1 MAATKRLPTAL
12 LGCAVFAIAVLA
24 VRPLWNKNT
33 PDTRSDAGT
42 HRADSAIGAAPSTSG
57 GAHSTD
63 AETVA
68 IRRTEAIAAER
79 VRSAAPQA
87 QPPQTYI
94 GPDGKPHPIVYNQG
108 LSLSP
113 GARERL
119 KKELLVEMRERPD
132 AVAKIYE
139 MSEEDIAAVVAG
151 KKPFPEALLN
161 Q

>member
-1 MAATKRLPTAL
+1 MAL
-12 LGCAVFAIAVLA
+12 LGGVVFALAVLA
-24 VRPLWNKNT
+24 ARPLWNKDAAN
-33 PDTRSDAGT
+33 RASDARPVHT
-42 HRADSAIGAAPSTSG
+42 DSAIGAAPSTAEATQ
-57 GAHSTD
+57 AHD
-63 AETVA
+63 AETNA
-68 IRRTEAIAAER
+68 IRRSEAIAAER

-132 AVAKIYE
+132 AVAQIYE
-139 MSEEDIAAVVAG
+139 MSKEDIAAVVAG

>member
-1 MAATKRLPTAL
+1 MAATKRLPMAL
-12 LGCAVFAIAVLA
+12 LVGFVLALAVLA
-24 VRPLWNKNT
+24 TRPLWNQDAA
-33 PDTRSDAGT
+33 DTGSGARPANLDEG
-42 HRADSAIGAAPSTSG
+42 IGAAPA
-57 GAHSTD
+57 GADRPLDTETD
-63 AETVA
+63 A
-68 IRRTEAIAAER
+68 INRNEAITAER

-139 MSEEDIAAVVAG
+139 MSKEDIAAVVAG
-151 KKPFPEALLN
+151 TKPFPEALLD

>member
-1 MAATKRLPTAL
+1 MAL
-12 LGCAVFAIAVLA
+12 LGGVVVALAVLA
-24 VRPLWNKNT
+24 ARPLWNR
-33 PDTRSDAGT
+33 DAADIASDARPANPDDG
-42 HRADSAIGAAPSTSG
+42 IGAAPD
-57 GAHSTD
+57 GADRPLDTESS
-63 AETVA
+63 AA
-68 IRRTEAIAAER
+68 RRNEAITAER

-139 MSEEDIAAVVAG
+139 MSKEDIAAVVEG
-151 KKPFPEALLN
+151 RKPFPEALLN